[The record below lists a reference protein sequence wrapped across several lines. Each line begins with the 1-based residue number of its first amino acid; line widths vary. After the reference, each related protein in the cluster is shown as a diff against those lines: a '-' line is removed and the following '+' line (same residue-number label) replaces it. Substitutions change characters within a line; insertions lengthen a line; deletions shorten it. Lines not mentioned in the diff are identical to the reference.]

1 MFTNRNDEKNWQ
13 TGITIKV
20 HTNHDGVWATS
31 VVLKSIAA
39 CLRSSGDLP
48 SSHWG
53 KPQKLNRSHFEW
65 TTKSLLWYP
74 YRCVDQKAT
83 SVTAAE
89 FFCAVISSNLYVP
102 ANSAVVHSWNTRFEQ
117 FFYHLSF
124 KKSCVFLWFS
134 IQPDFS
140 EHFSLKFCTSD
151 SNPPGKC

>member
-1 MFTNRNDEKNWQ
+1 MTVSER
-13 TGITIKV
+13 
-20 HTNHDGVWATS
+20 
-31 VVLKSIAA
+31 
-39 CLRSSGDLP
+39 LRSCWSPSRLACAHQGDLP

-89 FFCAVISSNLYVP
+89 FYGAVISSNLYVP

-140 EHFSLKFCTSD
+140 EHFSLKFWLILGVKTCEAHEWRKT
-151 SNPPGKC
+151 KTTKHYKQ

>member
-1 MFTNRNDEKNWQ
+1 MTVSER
-13 TGITIKV
+13 
-20 HTNHDGVWATS
+20 
-31 VVLKSIAA
+31 
-39 CLRSSGDLP
+39 LRSCWSPSRLACAHQGDLP

-89 FFCAVISSNLYVP
+89 FYCAVISSNLYVP